1 MDWSSVFEDEHKNE
15 HAHRIE
21 KKFVVSRLNI
31 MSIVSA
37 EHYSPSVCYCFVINY
52 ILGVGCLGMPYSF
65 YKAGL
70 ILGLL
75 CLAVNTIVSFLT
87 TIWIAEA
94 SYVYKVLM
102 FHLKGNP
109 FRSPKQLR
117 SHQGSPKK
125 TSPNKKS
132 NEEDEEQTK
141 LNTEKVPFYES
152 VAESVVDFLDYAA
165 KDANIDKGE
174 EEDGLGED
182 ARSQML
188 HAKRIEDRTKSIDH
202 VNEPE
207 LVNLLTEFCGQTISQ
222 VYQYC
227 LCLLTYVGL
236 IAYTQVFCTTWENQ
250 IGKSNEWLSVFIFGI
265 IVLPLSCF
273 DLDEQIQSQ
282 VLMSGLR
289 FLTLIA
295 LSIGLAV
302 TLLNNTHSNNADE
315 AKVEGGGEIPLF
327 EISGFGLMF
336 SNALFSQL
344 FQHSVLTLI
353 RPLND
358 DHHVR
363 TQVPTIF
370 AGALMTT
377 SLFYVLISVLSLLVL
392 GDSVEQSININ
403 FINNGWGFHS
413 ESEIVFYWIAR
424 ALSLIIVLF
433 PALDTL
439 SIFPLICNTLGNS
452 LRAFTPDLMNDL
464 AELLS
469 KCNTLPVS
477 KERMSVILFRMLGGI
492 PPIIIAIFIKDLA
505 FTLTIA
511 GICGII
517 VALVIPSLLCIIT
530 KKVKEDIPP
539 SSRQSPYLSHVTDS
553 IVLPY
558 IVIIVSLIALSISV
572 TQFVN
577 SFL

>member
-1 MDWSSVFEDEHKNE
+1 VRRRIVTNFGLVIRVVRCAEIEVTMDWSSVFEDEHKDE

-31 MSIVSA
+31 MSIVRA
-37 EHYSPSVCYCFVINY
+37 EHYTPSVCYCFVINY

-75 CLAVNTIVSFLT
+75 CLTINTIVSFLT
-87 TIWIAEA
+87 TIWIADA
-94 SYVYKVLM
+94 SYVYKVIM

-117 SHQGSPKK
+117 S
-125 TSPNKKS
+125 PNKASSKKKES
-132 NEEDEEQTK
+132 KEEGNEFVEEDYER
-141 LNTEKVPFYES
+141 VPFYES
-152 VAESVVDFLDYAA
+152 FSESVVDFLALT
-165 KDANIDKGE
+165 KDANK
-174 EEDGLGED
+174 EEDGFEGD

-188 HAKRIEDRTKSIDH
+188 HAKRIEDEKKSIDH
-202 VNEPE
+202 VKEPE
-207 LVNLLTEFCGQTISQ
+207 LVNLLTEFCGPWTTS

-282 VLMSGLR
+282 VLMSALR

-302 TLLNNTHSNNADE
+302 TLFNETNVSN
-315 AKVEGGGEIPLF
+315 EGGGGGGGETTIPLF
-327 EISGFGLMF
+327 ELSGFGLMF

-353 RPLND
+353 RPLNND
-358 DHHVR
+358 FHVR
-363 TQVPTIF
+363 TKVPVIF
-370 AGALMTT
+370 GGALITT

-392 GDSVEQSININ
+392 GDSIEQSININ
-403 FINNGWGFHS
+403 FVYNGWGFHS
-413 ESEIVFYWIAR
+413 NKVYYWIAR
-424 ALSLIIVLF
+424 ALSMIIVLF

-439 SIFPLICNTLGNS
+439 SIFPLICNTLSNS
-452 LRAFTPDLMNDL
+452 LRAFNPRVSRSRAIAVKLTYSQ
-464 AELLS
+464 LS
-469 KCNTLPVS
+469 FHWS
-477 KERMSVILFRMLGGI
+477 
-492 PPIIIAIFIKDLA
+492 
-505 FTLTIA
+505 
-511 GICGII
+511 
-517 VALVIPSLLCIIT
+517 
-530 KKVKEDIPP
+530 
-539 SSRQSPYLSHVTDS
+539 
-553 IVLPY
+553 
-558 IVIIVSLIALSISV
+558 
-572 TQFVN
+572 
-577 SFL
+577 